1 MYNFVRGHF
10 PLETAVFNFEAVSLK
25 IFLCWR
31 MILQTEAVDISWD
44 GVTGRAS
51 KLYCLFWTFS
61 GLPLEIKR
69 LFSKLLGF
77 MQKLKQKCRAKTF
90 CGKAIL
96 LGFEACFKNRQVCS
110 WVEEPYHKDV
120 LLSHKLFIMFGES
133 EKRQHVLAFFPRWEK
148 LLQSKSIFSK
158 HHWRS
163 ASLFRVQTDQKG
175 ICLYPF
181 YWPVR
186 EKC

>member
-1 MYNFVRGHF
+1 MGALGELPNYIAYSKHF
-10 PLETAVFNFEAVSLK
+10 PGYHTPRNQTFFLK
-25 IFLCWR
+25 L
-31 MILQTEAVDISWD
+31 
-44 GVTGRAS
+44 
-51 KLYCLFWTFS
+51 K
-61 GLPLEIKR
+61 
-69 LFSKLLGF
+69 GF
-77 MQKLKQKCRAKTF
+77 MQKLKQKCRAKPF
-90 CGKAIL
+90 CVKAIL
-96 LGFEACFKNRQVCS
+96 LRFEARFVNRQVCS

-120 LLSHKLFIMFGES
+120 LLSLKLFIMFGES

-186 EKC
+186 EVLNWKWLCQRLSSKNGKI

>member
-1 MYNFVRGHF
+1 
-10 PLETAVFNFEAVSLK
+10 
-25 IFLCWR
+25 
-31 MILQTEAVDISWD
+31 
-44 GVTGRAS
+44 
-51 KLYCLFWTFS
+51 
-61 GLPLEIKR
+61 
-69 LFSKLLGF
+69 
-77 MQKLKQKCRAKTF
+77 MQKLKQKCRAKPF
-90 CGKAIL
+90 CVKAIL
-96 LGFEACFKNRQVCS
+96 LRFEARFVNRQVCS

-120 LLSHKLFIMFGES
+120 LLSLKLFIMFGES

-186 EKC
+186 GVLNWKWLCQRLSSKNGKKNVLSTKNEVFQCEYWLWIRFQFHRKQIRWHFQLWFQAISDKIAGKFRLNKLVPSNWCKD